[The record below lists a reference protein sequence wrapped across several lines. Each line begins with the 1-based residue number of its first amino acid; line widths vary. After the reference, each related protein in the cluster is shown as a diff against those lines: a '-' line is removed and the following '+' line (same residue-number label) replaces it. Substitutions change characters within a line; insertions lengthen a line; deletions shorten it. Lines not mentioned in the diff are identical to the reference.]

1 MRDLA
6 RLITGARTS
15 GLQRWLLNT
24 ALSWRIP
31 FNRPHGFR
39 VEPLASGGIRVHVP
53 YWRINR
59 NHIRGIHA
67 CALATAA
74 EFCSGL
80 ALLEVLDPRKYR
92 LIMKTL
98 HMDYHYQAKRD
109 ALAMYAPD
117 RAMLEAQASR
127 LQAGAGAMLHEA
139 LVELHDSAGAHLAT
153 GRITWQVK
161 PWDQVR
167 TSV

>member
-1 MRDLA
+1 MDLA
-6 RLITGARTS
+6 RLIHAARS
-15 GLQRWLLNT
+15 SRWSRWLLNVLL
-24 ALSWRIP
+24 ARRIP
-31 FNRPHGFR
+31 FNQPHGLR
-39 VEPLASGGIRVHVP
+39 VEPLATGGIRVHVP

-80 ALLEVLDPRKYR
+80 ALLEVLDARRYR
-92 LIMKTL
+92 LIMKSL

-109 ALAMYAPD
+109 AVAVYIPD
-117 RAMLEAQASR
+117 RLALEASTRSLAD
-127 LQAGAGAMLHEA
+127 GAAAVLHEA
-139 LVELHDSAGAHLAT
+139 VVEVHDAGGAHLAT

-161 PWDQVR
+161 AWEQVR
-167 TSV
+167 TKV

>member
-1 MRDLA
+1 MKLSSLLGKA
-6 RLITGARTS
+6 RHSSA
-15 GLQRWLLNT
+15 QRWLANFL
-24 ALSWRIP
+24 LPWLIP

-39 VEPLASGGIRVHVP
+39 VVPLKDGGMSVELP

-80 ALLEVLDPRKYR
+80 ALLEVLDARRYR
-92 LIMKTL
+92 LIMKSL

-109 ALAMYAPD
+109 AVAVYIPD
-117 RAMLEAQASR
+117 RQALEASTRSLAD
-127 LQAGAGAMLHEA
+127 GAAAVLHEA
-139 LVELHDSAGAHLAT
+139 VVEVHDAGGAHLAT

-161 PWDQVR
+161 AWEQVR
-167 TSV
+167 TKV